1 MRSFVTTFALLIAA
15 CAAAGCA
22 TGLQGLGVLASIRHG
37 GGEQPAFS
45 EFAAQEASYSPPTE
59 NAAVEGPAEAED
71 PSAGEPVEP
80 TDGFVAVSDSG
91 VSWSDSGAP
100 TDDQA
105 PPLPEPAETDAFD
118 PAGDPAESSTEQPA
132 AELPDLSQT
141 EAKLVDEPSVESEPA
156 FPAVEE
162 AATSPVSDEPVPPVE
177 AVQDAAGPA
186 LPINSSAESEPQVD
200 AATGY
205 PVTVD
210 QNHTQRQE
218 EVITTPRPDAADA
231 FKPHTDEADTDRFSR
246 RLTDIPL
253 DIRPT
258 EGIMPGDPGAAKL
271 AETALADPRQFH
283 QVPGI
288 GLSCTPWTICF
299 RPLYFEEVALERYG
313 DRAPC
318 CLQPAVSGVRF
329 FSNVA
334 LLPYKMRVRPPRSFV
349 CSNGFSRVGDCP
361 LPGYGEC
368 VWRWD
373 AVAVEM
379 AAVTGFVFILP

>member
-1 MRSFVTTFALLIAA
+1 LDDS
-15 CAAAGCA
+15 
-22 TGLQGLGVLASIRHG
+22 
-37 GGEQPAFS
+37 
-45 EFAAQEASYSPPTE
+45 AAQT
-59 NAAVEGPAEAED
+59 
-71 PSAGEPVEP
+71 
-80 TDGFVAVSDSG
+80 
-91 VSWSDSGAP
+91 
-100 TDDQA
+100 
-105 PPLPEPAETDAFD
+105 PL
-118 PAGDPAESSTEQPA
+118 
-132 AELPDLSQT
+132 
-141 EAKLVDEPSVESEPA
+141 
-156 FPAVEE
+156 
-162 AATSPVSDEPVPPVE
+162 
-177 AVQDAAGPA
+177 
-186 LPINSSAESEPQVD
+186 VD

-205 PVTVD
+205 PVAVGPD
-210 QNHTQRQE
+210 EIPRNGE
-218 EVITTPRPDAADA
+218 EVTTPQPDATDA
-231 FKPHTDEADTDRFSR
+231 FKPHTDEADTDRFKR

-271 AETALADPRQFH
+271 AETAVADPRQFH

-288 GLSCTPWTICF
+288 GVSCTPWTICF
-299 RPLYFEEVALERYG
+299 RPLYFEELMLERYG
-313 DRAPC
+313 DKAPC

-373 AVAVEM
+373 AAAVQM